1 MFVHIHSSLQLI
13 NINID
18 CKYTQYNIRKCF
30 SKFVC
35 ICFWSDKVTCM
46 GRGHNKSNIRP
57 VIGYSGPW
65 FPQAFFWIRFIN
77 LGEWINSHSVC
88 FIGKIQKEIRFH
100 QRNYVRQTLLDHG
113 YQKVENKN
121 SKPQSI
127 YKHWHTKAIIQMP
140 DIVFTVSNPWRV
152 YQQFNNPYLH
162 KALSKQ
168 LHNKPD

>member
-57 VIGYSGPW
+57 VIGYSG
-65 FPQAFFWIRFIN
+65 
-77 LGEWINSHSVC
+77 LGFLKPSSESVLLTWENESTVTVC
-88 FIGKIQKEIRFH
+88 VLLERSKEIDTKGNRFH
-100 QRNYVRQTLLDHG
+100 QRNYVRQTFLDHG
-113 YQKVENKN
+113 YQRVENKN

-140 DIVFTVSNPWRV
+140 DGN
-152 YQQFNNPYLH
+152 L
-162 KALSKQ
+162 
-168 LHNKPD
+168 

>member
-57 VIGYSGPW
+57 VIGYSGCG
-65 FPQAFFWIRFIN
+65 FFKPSS
-77 LGEWINSHSVC
+77 ESVLLTWENESTVTVC
-88 FIGKIQKEIRFH
+88 VLFERSKEIDTKGNRFH
-100 QRNYVRQTLLDHG
+100 QRNYVRQTLCSTMST
-113 YQKVENKN
+113 KRWKIKN
-121 SKPQSI
+121 PKPQSI

-140 DIVFTVSNPWRV
+140 DGN
-152 YQQFNNPYLH
+152 L
-162 KALSKQ
+162 
-168 LHNKPD
+168 

>member
-1 MFVHIHSSLQLI
+1 MADSLTLFVHIHSSLQLI

-35 ICFWSDKVTCM
+35 ICFWSEKVTCM

-57 VIGYSGPW
+57 VIGYSGRG
-65 FPQAFFWIRFIN
+65 FFKPSS
-77 LGEWINSHSVC
+77 ESVLLTWENESTVTVC
-88 FIGKIQKEIRFH
+88 VLLERSKEIDTKGNSVSSEKLRKTDIVLNH
-100 QRNYVRQTLLDHG
+100 E

-140 DIVFTVSNPWRV
+140 DGN
-152 YQQFNNPYLH
+152 L
-162 KALSKQ
+162 
-168 LHNKPD
+168 